1 MPDLTIQTWPVERL
15 VPYVDNPRKND
26 HAVDRMVAVI
36 REFGFRLPVLALST
50 TGELVD
56 GHLRLKAALAM
67 GLREV
72 PVMLADDMTPEQIRA
87 FRLLVNRSATWA
99 SWDEDLLAGEIT
111 ALIEAGFDVTL
122 TGFDQS
128 ELDKLLRENVA
139 TEKDPDA
146 LPAVPTAPVVRE
158 GDLWLLGRHRLLC
171 GDACSSLAVGQLM
184 AGKPASMV
192 FTDPPYN
199 VDYEGRAGKIK
210 NDKMS
215 AADFEAFLLAS
226 MQQMLAV
233 LVPGGGV
240 YVCHSEAGEGL
251 AFRQIFK
258 RAGFRFASC
267 LIWNKGQAVLGRSDY
282 QWQHEPILYGWKPG
296 AAHKWHGNR
305 KQKTV
310 LEANLPAAVQ
320 QEDGSWTL
328 LLDGRLY
335 RLTGENLNLEEMS
348 GTVINVPK
356 PPKNEDHPTPKPVDL
371 VETCVSNSSRSGGTV
386 YEPFS
391 GSGSTI
397 IACERL
403 GRSCC
408 AMELDPRYAQV
419 DIVRWQDFTG
429 KQALRESDGLLFDE
443 LVSR

>member
-146 LPAVPTAPVVRE
+146 LPAVPAAPVVRE
-158 GDLWLLGRHRLLC
+158 GDLWLLGRHRPVRPRRRASGRVQVRPALLH
-171 GDACSSLAVGQLM
+171 GALQ
-184 AGKPASMV
+184 
-192 FTDPPYN
+192 
-199 VDYEGRAGKIK
+199 
-210 NDKMS
+210 
-215 AADFEAFLLAS
+215 
-226 MQQMLAV
+226 V
-233 LVPGGGV
+233 L
-240 YVCHSEAGEGL
+240 
-251 AFRQIFK
+251 R
-258 RAGFRFASC
+258 
-267 LIWNKGQAVLGRSDY
+267 RS
-282 QWQHEPILYGWKPG
+282 
-296 AAHKWHGNR
+296 
-305 KQKTV
+305 
-310 LEANLPAAVQ
+310 
-320 QEDGSWTL
+320 
-328 LLDGRLY
+328 RL
-335 RLTGENLNLEEMS
+335 
-348 GTVINVPK
+348 
-356 PPKNEDHPTPKPVDL
+356 
-371 VETCVSNSSRSGGTV
+371 
-386 YEPFS
+386 
-391 GSGSTI
+391 
-397 IACERL
+397 
-403 GRSCC
+403 
-408 AMELDPRYAQV
+408 
-419 DIVRWQDFTG
+419 
-429 KQALRESDGLLFDE
+429 
-443 LVSR
+443 